1 MTSTFKTMLLAGTA
15 AAALALGAMAAHA
28 GDLDDLIEAQQAAA
42 LLSSTDSD
50 PISDAVEA
58 AATDAIIDTLL
69 GDDSDD
75 E

>member
-28 GDLDDLIEAQQAAA
+28 GDLDDLVEAQQAAA
-42 LLSSTDSD
+42 LLGSTDSD
-50 PISDAVEA
+50 PISEAVEA
-58 AATDAIIDTLL
+58 AATDAVIDTLL
-69 GDDSDD
+69 GDDDD